1 MENKIHKLIIVGSG
15 PAGLTAAIYA
25 ARANLEPL
33 IIDGNDPGGQLMKTS
48 YVENWPG
55 EQSILGPKLMQN
67 MREHA
72 KHFGTQFV
80 GGKVTKVNFAE
91 KPFTL
96 TIDDKKTLQAHAVII
111 ATGATPK
118 RLGVPGEDTYWG
130 KGVTTCAVC
139 DGAFYKDKKVV
150 VVGGGD
156 TAMEDASFLK
166 KFTKD
171 ITIIHILDK
180 FTASHAMQQ
189 RVINDPDIQIY
200 YNSTVTEI
208 HGDNQRVTGITM
220 TRKDDGTTKKMDID
234 GVFVAVGLS
243 PNSAPFKEYLTC
255 NKGGWVEVTD
265 QTRSNVEGI
274 FVAGDV
280 HDYRYRQAITSAGAG
295 CMAALDAERY
305 LSSFA
310 EGESLS

>member
-96 TIDDKKTLQAHAVII
+96 TIDDKKTLQAHAV
-111 ATGATPK
+111 
-118 RLGVPGEDTYWG
+118 
-130 KGVTTCAVC
+130 
-139 DGAFYKDKKVV
+139 
-150 VVGGGD
+150 
-156 TAMEDASFLK
+156 
-166 KFTKD
+166 
-171 ITIIHILDK
+171 
-180 FTASHAMQQ
+180 
-189 RVINDPDIQIY
+189 
-200 YNSTVTEI
+200 
-208 HGDNQRVTGITM
+208 
-220 TRKDDGTTKKMDID
+220 
-234 GVFVAVGLS
+234 
-243 PNSAPFKEYLTC
+243 
-255 NKGGWVEVTD
+255 
-265 QTRSNVEGI
+265 
-274 FVAGDV
+274 
-280 HDYRYRQAITSAGAG
+280 
-295 CMAALDAERY
+295 
-305 LSSFA
+305 
-310 EGESLS
+310 

>member
-25 ARANLEPL
+25 ARANLEPI
-33 IIDGNDPGGQLMKTS
+33 IIDGDDPGGQLMKTS

-55 EQSILGPKLMQN
+55 EKSILGPKLMIN
-67 MREHA
+67 MRDHA

-80 GGKVTKVNFAE
+80 SGVVTEVDFSK
-91 KPFTL
+91 KPFTI
-96 TIDDKKTLQAHAVII
+96 TVNNKTLLQAHAVII
-111 ATGATPK
+111 TTGATPR
-118 RLGVPGEDTYWG
+118 RLGVPGEDIHWG

-139 DGAFYKDKKVV
+139 DGAFYRDRKVV
-150 VVGGGD
+150 IVGGGD

-166 KFTKD
+166 KFTND
-171 ITIIHILDK
+171 ITIVHILDK

-189 RVINDPDIQIY
+189 RVINDPDIKIH

-208 HGDNQRVTGITM
+208 HGDGQQVEAVTVTDKATGQAM
-220 TRKDDGTTKKMDID
+220 KLEAD
-234 GVFVAVGLS
+234 GVFVAVGLT
-243 PNSAPFKEYLTC
+243 PNTAPFKDHIFC
-255 NKGGWVEVTD
+255 NKGGFVEIVN
-265 QTRSNVEGI
+265 QTRTNIEGV
-274 FVAGDV
+274 FAAGDV

-305 LSSFA
+305 LS
-310 EGESLS
+310 EIV